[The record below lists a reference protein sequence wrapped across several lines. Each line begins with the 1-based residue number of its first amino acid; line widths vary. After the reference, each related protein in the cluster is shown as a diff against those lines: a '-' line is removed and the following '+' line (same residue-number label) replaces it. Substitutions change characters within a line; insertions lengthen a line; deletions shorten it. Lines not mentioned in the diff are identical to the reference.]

1 MLLLAQMGG
10 KICETWI
17 DLQPVAQSACEHA
30 AEVPSCPITLRSKDA
45 LCSALCSGFG
55 DGAKAVRGPWVPL
68 AGLAPPVARHKD
80 HKAWCQLTLPSI
92 PLRVWKYPG
101 SPSWALVP
109 SKTCLQCTSACMHC
123 SKKKKSHRCPS
134 ALDQPIPF
142 LPMQK
147 ICRVFTQAKNE
158 HGYTW
163 KLYALIRRGKKKTR
177 KRLKDSAKQPTSS
190 DPKDFGVKMNRG
202 FSGFI
207 LFCVILL
214 CSVLW
219 RRRAGNVVKDEP
231 NESAWKKNVVSFFI
245 IEDWWILSWY

>member
-1 MLLLAQMGG
+1 MSDHVDIKRRFVQCFVLRLWRWREGCKRALSPTGRLGTACCPTQGPQGMVSANASQHTLEGM
-10 KICETWI
+10 KI
-17 DLQPVAQSACEHA
+17 S
-30 AEVPSCPITLRSKDA
+30 
-45 LCSALCSGFG
+45 
-55 DGAKAVRGPWVPL
+55 WV
-68 AGLAPPVARHKD
+68 
-80 HKAWCQLTLPSI
+80 
-92 PLRVWKYPG
+92 
-101 SPSWALVP
+101 PSWALVP

-123 SKKKKSHRCPS
+123 SKKKSHRCPS

-177 KRLKDSAKQPTSS
+177 KRLKDSAKQPTCS

-214 CSVLW
+214 CSVL
-219 RRRAGNVVKDEP
+219 
-231 NESAWKKNVVSFFI
+231 
-245 IEDWWILSWY
+245 